1 MNDLLIS
8 WGFPAEYADMLD
20 ETIVAVLIIL
30 LAVGLNYFFQA
41 VVAGGIKR
49 YIRRFPRR
57 WNTLLVER
65 KVIHHLLHVVPGV
78 LIYALLPV
86 AFVKGKGLL
95 DFSQRMCAIYII
107 VALLLTLNSVL
118 LVMLDIYNSKE
129 IRKNHPIRGLVQVLQ
144 VLIFFLGGIMVVS
157 VLIDKSPVTLFA
169 GLGAAAT
176 VLMLIFKDSILGFVS
191 GVQLSANDMLRI
203 GDWVTLPN
211 GSADGIVKE
220 ITLNT
225 VKIQNWDNTITTIPP
240 YTMVNSTFQNWRGM
254 QESGGRRVD
263 KRIWL
268 DLDTVRF
275 TTAQELDNLRTVK
288 RKEVADKIKV
298 ARGYGDLSE
307 NAEYDAAKEEQAIVE
322 ARIADLEATLKV
334 ARIIDDN
341 DLSQDTVSIGM
352 RVKILAVGDD
362 EDEAEEYDI
371 TGSTEADMDYNRISD
386 ESPVG
391 AALVGHKAGD
401 EVAVTLPNGNIID
414 YKILAVSR
422 SK

>member
-1 MNDLLIS
+1 M
-8 WGFPAEYADMLD
+8 PKE
-20 ETIVAVLIIL
+20 
-30 LAVGLNYFFQA
+30 
-41 VVAGGIKR
+41 VV
-49 YIRRFPRR
+49 
-57 WNTLLVER
+57 
-65 KVIHHLLHVVPGV
+65 
-78 LIYALLPV
+78 
-86 AFVKGKGLL
+86 
-95 DFSQRMCAIYII
+95 
-107 VALLLTLNSVL
+107 
-118 LVMLDIYNSKE
+118 
-129 IRKNHPIRGLVQVLQ
+129 
-144 VLIFFLGGIMVVS
+144 
-157 VLIDKSPVTLFA
+157 VTHEGYKKL
-169 GLGAAAT
+169 
-176 VLMLIFKDSILGFVS
+176 
-191 GVQLSANDMLRI
+191 
-203 GDWVTLPN
+203 
-211 GSADGIVKE
+211 E
-220 ITLNT
+220 
-225 VKIQNWDNTITTIPP
+225 
-240 YTMVNSTFQNWRGM
+240 
-254 QESGGRRVD
+254 
-263 KRIWL
+263 
-268 DLDTVRF
+268 
-275 TTAQELDNLRTVK
+275 QELDNLRTVK

-341 DLSQDTVSIGM
+341 DLSQGTVSIGM

>member
-1 MNDLLIS
+1 M
-8 WGFPAEYADMLD
+8 PKE
-20 ETIVAVLIIL
+20 
-30 LAVGLNYFFQA
+30 
-41 VVAGGIKR
+41 VV
-49 YIRRFPRR
+49 
-57 WNTLLVER
+57 
-65 KVIHHLLHVVPGV
+65 
-78 LIYALLPV
+78 
-86 AFVKGKGLL
+86 
-95 DFSQRMCAIYII
+95 
-107 VALLLTLNSVL
+107 
-118 LVMLDIYNSKE
+118 
-129 IRKNHPIRGLVQVLQ
+129 
-144 VLIFFLGGIMVVS
+144 
-157 VLIDKSPVTLFA
+157 VTHEGYKKL
-169 GLGAAAT
+169 
-176 VLMLIFKDSILGFVS
+176 
-191 GVQLSANDMLRI
+191 
-203 GDWVTLPN
+203 
-211 GSADGIVKE
+211 E
-220 ITLNT
+220 
-225 VKIQNWDNTITTIPP
+225 
-240 YTMVNSTFQNWRGM
+240 
-254 QESGGRRVD
+254 
-263 KRIWL
+263 
-268 DLDTVRF
+268 
-275 TTAQELDNLRTVK
+275 QELDNLRTVK

-414 YKILAVSR
+414 YKILAVNR